1 MGRAVHDILDI
12 AMLWG
17 LLVHISIW
25 VRQNPALFVAGFS
38 ALVTASGGLYAYK
51 YAKTAD
57 DQLAAAIA
65 PEIKV
70 TTENGCWQ
78 GNDFRATLV
87 ITTSK
92 NSLILKEG
100 HIHLRCEHGSI
111 RVASQL
117 EGWAE
122 QSLLPGEPFK
132 LVVSAPF
139 RHPFGTSHR
148 DNATLE
154 GYLVF
159 SDSRSHSDYF
169 WQSHSGGLV
178 RRGPQRKVGRI
189 RRAISRRL
197 WSLRMRLMV
206 WQSVQHVKAAIRTL
220 PQSRRGSER

>member
-1 MGRAVHDILDI
+1 MISFI
-12 AMLWG
+12 FAMLWE

-38 ALVTASGGLYAYK
+38 ALVAALSVRASIRYAE
-51 YAKTAD
+51 TAD
-57 DQLAAAIA
+57 NQLASAIA
-65 PEIKV
+65 PNIKV
-70 TTENGCWQ
+70 TMGNGCWQ
-78 GNDFRATLV
+78 GDDFRATLIV
-87 ITTSK
+87 TTSK

-117 EGWAE
+117 EAWAE
-122 QSLLPGEPFK
+122 QSLVPGEQFK

-139 RHPFGTSHR
+139 RHPFRTSHR
-148 DNATLE
+148 DSATLE

-169 WQSHSGGLV
+169 WQSHAGGLV

-189 RRAISRRL
+189 RRSVSRRL
-197 WSLRMRLMV
+197 WSLRMRLTV
-206 WQSVQHVKAAIRTL
+206 WQSIQHVKAAVRTL
-220 PQSRRGSER
+220 PQSRSGLER